1 MRILPVH
8 FLQQSLNKPPNYS
21 ASKDLHFP
29 KLAWTGS
36 YKNGISTNLGYL
48 GLPLKLI

>member
-1 MRILPVH
+1 MRIVPVH
-8 FLQQSLNKPPNYS
+8 FTAERNHQNYS